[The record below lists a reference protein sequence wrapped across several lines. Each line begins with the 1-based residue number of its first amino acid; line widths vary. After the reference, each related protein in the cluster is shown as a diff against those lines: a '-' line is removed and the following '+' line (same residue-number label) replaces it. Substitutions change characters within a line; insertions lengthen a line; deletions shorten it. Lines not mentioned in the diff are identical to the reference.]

1 MKKLI
6 SFLIISV
13 LFISCGLF
21 KTLDLSKLR
30 TGMTKEQVVEAVGD
44 PSRILAVNN
53 TQNGYQEVLEYRT
66 PRNEVYA
73 LEFIDDYLVGYE
85 FLYEDVEYI
94 APAPPMIL
102 PDYGRPIYIDRPSR
116 PSRPNRPSRP
126 ETDRPGN
133 SSSGR
138 PSRPGETTRPGNSS
152 SGRPGTPNE
161 PTRPERPSNE
171 RPSNERP
178 AAKPNES
185 SRPSTSTSGRPT
197 NTNDK
202 SSGRSAEK
210 KTEESSSS
218 SATRE
223 R

>member
-1 MKKLI
+1 M
-6 SFLIISV
+6 IISV
-13 LFISCGLF
+13 VFISCGMF

-30 TGMTKEQVVEAVGD
+30 TGMTKEQVVQAVGD

-116 PSRPNRPSRP
+116 PSRP

-138 PSRPGETTRPGNSS
+138 PSRPGEATRPGNSS

-178 AAKPNES
+178 AARPNES
-185 SRPSTSTSGRPT
+185 TRSSTSTSGRPA